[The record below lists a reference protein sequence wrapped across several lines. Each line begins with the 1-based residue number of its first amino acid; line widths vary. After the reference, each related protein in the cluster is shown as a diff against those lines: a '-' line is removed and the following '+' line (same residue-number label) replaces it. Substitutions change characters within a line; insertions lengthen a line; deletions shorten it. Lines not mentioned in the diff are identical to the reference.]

1 MKRVVLWGWLLA
13 LLLAG
18 CSWFPSAGPSGK
30 EVIAQAGPNDNIA
43 FDVVKIDD
51 AVVSVVRAQPEVP
64 LQERFKKYIPAPDV
78 KIAVGDTVAVI
89 IWESAENGLF
99 GNSLTEWSV
108 PSGAVSR
115 VLGTATPGTGALLSA
130 GEGLTASSGEALS
143 QLLGDQASL
152 AGTQGLAPG
161 GLQTQAAVPGQDL
174 AAQALGGA
182 ALTGGAAALALG
194 SLAAQPPGSYGAVP
208 AGSAGTI
215 QPRALAARGATQQ
228 NLQELLQYAVET
240 GRPGTRIPDQQVGP
254 DGAISIPYGGRI
266 KAAGRTTA
274 EVQRTIEERLGNR
287 ALNPQVLVVIRR
299 SVANSVSVAGEGIQ
313 GARVPLSLG
322 GDRLLQVIA
331 AAGGS
336 DSPVHDVFV
345 RLSRNGITASVP
357 MATLVADPEQNIFAE
372 PGDVVTLMRQP
383 KTFSAFG
390 AAGKNAA
397 ITFASERLSLS
408 EALAKAGGLLDDRAD
423 PRAVFLF
430 RYEPVAIVRA
440 LGQPIASRAPDG
452 VSPIVYRLDLSDAK
466 SYPLAREFPV
476 YDKDIIFVANAELAQ
491 VDKAFAGLST
501 VIGPI
506 ITGLTVCQTGTC

>member
-1 MKRVVLWGWLLA
+1 MKRAVLCGWLTA
-13 LLLAG
+13 LLLAS

-30 EVIAQAGPNDNIA
+30 EVIAQARRDDNIA

-51 AVVSVVRAQPEVP
+51 AVVSVVRAHPEVP
-64 LQERFKKYIPAPDV
+64 LQKRFKQYTPSPDL

-89 IWESAENGLF
+89 IWESADNGLF
-99 GNSLTEWSV
+99 GNSLAEWSL
-108 PSGAVSR
+108 PPAAASR
-115 VLGTATPGTGALLSA
+115 LGTATPGTSALLSA
-130 GEGLTASSGEALS
+130 GQGLTASSTEALT
-143 QLLGDQASL
+143 QLLGDQASSI

-161 GLQTQAAVPGQDL
+161 GLRTQPAAPSQDPTT
-174 AAQALGGA
+174 QALGGA
-182 ALTGGAAALALG
+182 T
-194 SLAAQPPGSYGAVP
+194 P
-208 AGSAGTI
+208 AGGIPQAGTAGTAGTI
-215 QPRALAARGATQQ
+215 EPRAPAARGATQQ

-240 GRPGTRIPDQQVGP
+240 GRPGTRIPNQEVGP
-254 DGAISIPYGGRI
+254 DGAITIPYAGRL
-266 KAAGRTTA
+266 KAAGRTPA
-274 EVQRTIEERLGNR
+274 EVQRTIEEGLSNK
-287 ALNPQVLVVIRR
+287 ALNPQALVVIRR
-299 SVANSVSVAGEGIQ
+299 SVANSVAVSGEGIQ
-313 GARVPLSLG
+313 GARIPLSLG

-345 RLSRNGITASVP
+345 RLSRNGTTATVP

-390 AAGKNAA
+390 ASGKNTA
-397 ITFASERLSLS
+397 ITFTSERLSLT

-423 PRAVFLF
+423 PRAVFLL

-440 LGQPIASRAPDG
+440 LGQPIASRAPEG

-476 YDKDIIFVANAELAQ
+476 HDKDIIFVANAELAQ
-491 VDKAFAGLST
+491 VNKAFAGLST

-506 ITGLTVCQTGTC
+506 IRGLTICQTSAC